1 MKFFFILVIG
11 ISFLSIFYIFKKSIS
26 LKKFFICFFVL
37 TFPIIIIYQ
46 YTGNTEVFTFSNSL
60 KKELLDSKN
69 IDPKKIIFF
78 LEKELKDNPDDLT
91 GWRLLARTCLM
102 TGYLQK
108 ANKYYKKAIEHFPK
122 NIDLLTEYALFKKSN
137 NELKASIKIIKK
149 IDTFFPKN
157 VANLILLTELYIE
170 DKNKIEA
177 QKIIRVLKVNKIS
190 EEILLSLKKKID
202 EI

>member
-1 MKFFFILVIG
+1 
-11 ISFLSIFYIFKKSIS
+11 
-26 LKKFFICFFVL
+26 
-37 TFPIIIIYQ
+37 
-46 YTGNTEVFTFSNSL
+46 
-60 KKELLDSKN
+60 
-69 IDPKKIIFF
+69 
-78 LEKELKDNPDDLT
+78 
-91 GWRLLARTCLM
+91 M

-108 ANKYYKKAIEHFPK
+108 ANKYYKKAIERFPK

-149 IDTFFPKN
+149 IDAFFPKN